1 MSNAEEIKSR
11 VRPYDAT
18 DHYQQSLKGAPVYY
32 RVGLNSECRRADTSR
47 MDAVFDVAQAFPN
60 QNAKLL
66 AGDWQVFL
74 ESFEGTLNSQLA
86 RVNIKMCLPDLVRSS
101 RDYVMTA
108 VGVCRTS
115 DVVGHIPIKQAY
127 RRPQQV
133 GDINADGADNAADD
147 AFDTLA
153 PLPISI
159 SNVIGTD
166 SIGVQIDPV
175 TLFSGQVRVLL
186 RDETHARLDKAGGTP
201 LADTDAWR
209 ATLLFVHRA

>member
-11 VRPYDAT
+11 ARPYDVG

-32 RVGLNSECRRADTSR
+32 RVGLNSGFKRADTTS
-47 MDAVFDVAQAFPN
+47 MDAVFDVAQVFPN

-66 AGDWQVFL
+66 RGEWQVFL
-74 ESFEGTLNSQLA
+74 ESFEGKLDSQIA
-86 RVNIKMCLPDLVRSS
+86 KTNIKLCLPDLVRSS
-101 RDYVMTA
+101 QDYVMTDVA
-108 VGVCRTS
+108 VCRSS
-115 DVVGHIPIKQAY
+115 DAVAHIPIQQAY

-133 GDINADGADNAADD
+133 GDVDGDGDDDAADD

-153 PLPISI
+153 PLPVTL
-159 SNVIGTD
+159 SNVIGAD
-166 SIGVQIDPV
+166 SIGVKVDPV

-186 RDETHARLDKAGGTP
+186 RDEHHNRLDKAGGTP
-201 LADTDAWR
+201 LAGGEGWR

>member
-101 RDYVMTA
+101 QDYVMTA

-127 RRPQQV
+127 RRP
-133 GDINADGADNAADD
+133 DSDD
-147 AFDTLA
+147 TFDTLA

>member
-74 ESFEGTLNSQLA
+74 ESFEGTLASQLA
-86 RVNIKMCLPDLVRSS
+86 RVNIKLCLPDLVRSS
-101 RDYVMTA
+101 QDYVMTA

-127 RRPQQV
+127 RRP
-133 GDINADGADNAADD
+133 DAEDD

-166 SIGVQIDPV
+166 SIGVKIDPV

-186 RDETHARLDKAGGTP
+186 RDETHARLDKVGGTP

-209 ATLLFVHRA
+209 ATLLFAHPCRPLAPHPS

>member
-1 MSNAEEIKSR
+1 
-11 VRPYDAT
+11 
-18 DHYQQSLKGAPVYY
+18 
-32 RVGLNSECRRADTSR
+32 
-47 MDAVFDVAQAFPN
+47 MDAVFDVAQVFPN

-74 ESFEGTLNSQLA
+74 ESFEGTLASQLA
-86 RVNIKMCLPDLVRSS
+86 RVNIKLCLPDLVRSS
-101 RDYVMTA
+101 QDYVMTA

-133 GDINADGADNAADD
+133 GDVDGDGADDAEDD
-147 AFDTLA
+147 AYDTLA

-166 SIGVQIDPV
+166 SIGVKIDPV

-186 RDETHARLDKAGGTP
+186 RDETHARLDKVGGTP

>member
-11 VRPYDAT
+11 VRPYDAA

-47 MDAVFDVAQAFPN
+47 MDAVFDVAQVFPN

-74 ESFEGTLNSQLA
+74 ESFEGTLASQLA
-86 RVNIKMCLPDLVRSS
+86 RVNIKLCLPDLVRSS
-101 RDYVMTA
+101 QDYVMTA
-108 VGVCRTS
+108 VGVCRSS

-127 RRPQQV
+127 RRP
-133 GDINADGADNAADD
+133 DSDD
-147 AFDTLA
+147 AYDTLA

-166 SIGVQIDPV
+166 SIGVKIDPV

-186 RDETHARLDKAGGTP
+186 RDETHARLDKVGGTP